1 MANCKFVWTP
11 VGGSQQ
17 SYVPPVNFS
26 FGYES
31 PEQEA
36 MDLGRA
42 IDGTLRSYVREL
54 KQKWV
59 LPFKYVLK
67 AQRDQFKTIK
77 DAQVDLDFYWSADDP
92 EPTCTGLWTNDFNFV
107 LAAPGLWSGTI
118 ELQEI

>member
-1 MANCKFVWTP
+1 MANGKFVWTP
-11 VGGSQQ
+11 TGGSQQ
-17 SYVPPVNFS
+17 SYTFPVHFS
-26 FGYES
+26 FGYEA

-42 IDGTLRSYVREL
+42 VDGTLRSYVRTL

-59 LPFKYVLK
+59 LPFKYISA
-67 AQRDQFKTIK
+67 AQKDQFKTIK
-77 DAQVDLDFYWSADDP
+77 NAQVEIAFYWSADDP

-107 LAAPGLWSGTI
+107 MAAPALWSGTI